1 MGLLT
6 DPAATKEL
14 SKKIEKYG
22 EKLGWI
28 GYFGG
33 IIWICLQSTGQFNAK
48 TYIDENALC
57 PGLADPQFSKE
68 HSKLGSLGKVQIYF

>member
-22 EKLGWI
+22 EKLGRL

-33 IIWICLQSTGQFNAK
+33 IIWLCLQSTGQFNAK

-68 HSKLGSLGKVQIYF
+68 HSKLGLLGNVQIN